1 MLNVIEGLTTMPL
14 NTDNLTRC
22 IEILRQ
28 SLARLNEQKP
38 DTLDYEIFRNAT
50 VKGYELTLETAG
62 TLLKK
67 ALKPY
72 FANPRDVDH

>member
-1 MLNVIEGLTTMPL
+1 MTL
-14 NTDNLTRC
+14 NTDNLTRR
-22 IEILRQ
+22 IETLRQ

-62 TLLKK
+62 ALLKK
-67 ALKPY
+67 
-72 FANPRDVDH
+72 H

>member
-1 MLNVIEGLTTMPL
+1 MTL

-22 IEILRQ
+22 IETLRQ

-50 VKGYELTLETAG
+50 VKGYELTLEIAG

-67 ALKPY
+67 ALKFC